1 MSKAI
6 DVYSLVDED
15 ERERLKR
22 TIEEAYQAAGEMVRH
37 QQTAVALNAADGDA
51 GDTGGLA
58 NGEPLKLTPFDD
70 LIGID
75 PSVYRQIEAAV
86 NSGKQHLM
94 FYGPPGTGKTTLAR
108 RLAGVLNGQ
117 KWALITGSADWS
129 SQDIIGGYQPI
140 EGGSVKFYP
149 GVLLRNFDR
158 PLIIDEL
165 NRCDIDKVIGPL
177 FTVLSGQATTLPY
190 RTKVADEDSPQYMI
204 LPEWKETPAPH
215 EFAPGTA
222 WRLIATINSID
233 KAALYQMSYALSR
246 RFGWIYVDAPTDT
259 KAFVQTYV
267 EKFMGNDVPNIGGTP
282 PLAAIWTAVNGV
294 RAIGPAPIIDALKSI
309 RVMVPT
315 ADLLGEPVGD
325 LKTTYLDAFDLFF
338 LPMLDGILRHEAEEI
353 AAAVTSALGLQP
365 ESVEVTGLRRRILS
379 VAV

>member
-1 MSKAI
+1 MSKPI
-6 DVYSLVDED
+6 EVYSLVDED
-15 ERERLKR
+15 QRERLKR
-22 TIEEAYQAAGEMVRH
+22 TIEEAYLAAGEMVRH
-37 QQTAVALNAADGDA
+37 QQTAVALNAADGEA

-58 NGEPLKLTPFDD
+58 NGELLKLTPFDD

-204 LPEWKETPAPH
+204 LPEWKEAPAPH

-325 LKTTYLDAFDLFF
+325 LKTSYLDAFDLFF
-338 LPMLDGILRHEAEEI
+338 LPMLDGILHHEAEEI
-353 AAAVTSALGLQP
+353 AAAVTSALGLHP
-365 ESVEVTGLRRRILS
+365 DSVEVTGLRRRVLS

>member
-1 MSKAI
+1 MSKPI
-6 DVYSLVDED
+6 EVYSLVDED

-22 TIEEAYQAAGEMVRH
+22 TIEGAYQAAGEMVRH
-37 QQTAVALNAADGDA
+37 QQTAVALNAPDGEA

-190 RTKVADEDSPQYMI
+190 RVKVADEDSPQYMI
-204 LPEWKETPAPH
+204 LPEWKEAPAPH

-315 ADLLGEPVGD
+315 ADLLAEPVGD

-353 AAAVTSALGLQP
+353 ATAVTSALGLQP
-365 ESVEVTGLRRRILS
+365 ESVEVIGLRRRILS

>member
-1 MSKAI
+1 MVKPIPTYNLI
-6 DVYSLVDED
+6 DQED
-15 ERERLKR
+15 RDQLKR
-22 TIEEAYQAAGEMVRH
+22 AIETAYQDAGASAWQEKAAHAVDAPDAEIEDAGALAPGEM
-37 QQTAVALNAADGDA
+37 
-51 GDTGGLA
+51 
-58 NGEPLKLTPFDD
+58 LKLPPFDD

-190 RTKVADEDSPQYMI
+190 RTDIADADSPQYMI
-204 LPEWKETPAPH
+204 LPEWKQNPAEH
-215 EFAPGTA
+215 EFAPGKA

-233 KAALYQMSYALSR
+233 KASLYQMSYALSR
-246 RFGWIYVDAPTDT
+246 RFGWIYVDAPRDT
-259 KAFVQTYV
+259 SGFVQTYV
-267 EKFMGNDVPNIGGTP
+267 EREFETVAGGGQGTP
-282 PLAAIWTAVNGV
+282 PLAAIWEAVNQV
-294 RAIGPAPIIDALKSI
+294 RTIGPAPIVDALKSI
-309 RVMVPT
+309 RVMDPS
-315 ADLLGEPVGD
+315 ADLLGEPIGD
-325 LKTTYLDAFDLFF
+325 LKTAYLDAFDLFF
-338 LPMLDGILRHEAEEI
+338 LPILDGILRHEADGIANAVI
-353 AAAVTSALGLQP
+353 AALAL
-365 ESVEVTGLRRRILS
+365 ESTSVEAIGLRRRVMS

>member
-1 MSKAI
+1 MSKPI
-6 DVYSLVDED
+6 EVYSLVDED

-22 TIEEAYQAAGEMVRH
+22 AIEEAYQAAGEMVRH
-37 QQTAVALNAADGDA
+37 QQTAVALNAADGEA

-204 LPEWKETPAPH
+204 LPEWKEAPAPH

-233 KAALYQMSYALSR
+233 KASLYQMSYALSR

-353 AAAVTSALGLQP
+353 AAAVTSALGLQA

>member
-1 MSKAI
+1 MSKPI
-6 DVYSLVDED
+6 EVYSLVDED

-22 TIEEAYQAAGEMVRH
+22 TIEAAYQASGEMVRH
-37 QQTAVALNAADGDA
+37 KQTAVALNAANGDA

-58 NGEPLKLTPFDD
+58 TGESLKLTPFDD

-204 LPEWKETPAPH
+204 LPAWKETPAPH
-215 EFAPGTA
+215 EFAPGAA

-267 EKFMGNDVPNIGGTP
+267 EKFMGNDAPNIGGRP
-282 PLAAIWTAVNGV
+282 PLAAIWNAVNGV

-309 RVMVPT
+309 RVMDPT

-353 AAAVTSALGLQP
+353 AAAVTSALGLQM